1 MSSEQ
6 SSSSSS
12 AQPSSEPQ
20 QHDVIGL
27 CKINDSF
34 YTEIKHGDGTSSIGK
49 LVADVIGTDFPVVQH
64 NILLPNQ
71 EVVRLKTKVGFQCAS
86 IRSIELILPKSNL
99 SDIISSL
106 ELIWSIGITVGDTK
120 LLQMGAGDLKLMYQ
134 IQPSLASEYGEDI
147 CMTITTL
154 QELPLFM
161 LDYNDILIHAVYNKH
176 MMTLG
181 ARIKYSY
188 DAKGN
193 GRELIHKYIGSIL
206 STPFLTSL
214 TKYWQNGSRL
224 TTTEVITMSG
234 VKHQVANIPVYP
246 RTTSIFIFNH
256 DRALELDYVRA
267 IYCGTKMHI
276 KCHTSR
282 IYSITFDPEQA
293 EAPFTPRRN
302 YERVASASE
311 GAPHQLTIRSPRRL
325 TARLRYMQANMF
337 TSLGGMTR
345 MHHAVGK

>member
-1 MSSEQ
+1 
-6 SSSSSS
+6 
-12 AQPSSEPQ
+12 
-20 QHDVIGL
+20 
-27 CKINDSF
+27 
-34 YTEIKHGDGTSSIGK
+34 
-49 LVADVIGTDFPVVQH
+49 
-64 NILLPNQ
+64 
-71 EVVRLKTKVGFQCAS
+71 
-86 IRSIELILPKSNL
+86 
-99 SDIISSL
+99 
-106 ELIWSIGITVGDTK
+106 
-120 LLQMGAGDLKLMYQ
+120 
-134 IQPSLASEYGEDI
+134 
-147 CMTITTL
+147 
-154 QELPLFM
+154 M